1 MKNVRVA
8 KYQPF
13 TFECIRCQQQFV
25 ASGKALKQMGTEVA
39 NHIKEKHPEVSHEST
54 QKAAGAGTGLLFQ

>member
-8 KYQPF
+8 KYAPL

-25 ASGKALKQMGTEVA
+25 ASGKSLKQMGAEVA
-39 NHIKEKHPEVSHEST
+39 NHVKEKHPEASHEQT
-54 QKAAGAGTGLLFQ
+54 QKAA

>member
-25 ASGKALKQMGTEVA
+25 ASGKSLKHGAEVA
-39 NHIKEKHPEVSHEST
+39 NHIKEKHPEVSHEVNAKGGLS
-54 QKAAGAGTGLLFQ
+54 KYLGLLFQ